1 MIPPPCTLDQHHPSQ
16 FFAKSS
22 GKAECS
28 ITCKTERQSRLLSLS
43 RWLALFVCLLAFSPA
58 GAKPVG
64 KYKNFK
70 VSSYIRAQDLARMED
85 DKFLKATWETVSSQV
100 DLDKIYL
107 ETHRDAYTVPE
118 KILLKVKKFFLSK
131 GLEVGG
137 GITYTRSEPTDF
149 ETYSYARDEERQQ
162 VKEIAEYTAKHF
174 DDFILDDFFFI
185 DLKNDDEIA
194 AKERSGKSWTEYR
207 LRLMADAGRE
217 LVVEPAKRVNPKVK
231 VIIKYPNWYDHF
243 HGLGF
248 NLEEEPIYFDGLW
261 TGTETRDP
269 GSAQHLQN
277 YLSYNVV
284 RYFDNIAHGKNG
296 GGWVDAGG
304 IHMSMDRYAE
314 QLHLTMLSKTPEI
327 ILWNYMQLNDVKI
340 SPQMR
345 APWQDA
351 GGNSFRYDEMV
362 APFKQG
368 NNTVTPTTMARFAS
382 VTLRQTD
389 ELIGKLGNPIGL
401 ASYKPYHSSGED
413 FLQNYLGMIG
423 LPMDMYPKWKEG
435 QQQILL
441 TQQAAKDP
449 QIVGKIKKQLKQ
461 GGDVIITTGLL
472 KAIKEQLGDVCEL
485 YCGDLK
491 AIVNDF
497 GWAGKSEREFII
509 PQVKYFTNDAWEV
522 VSAGRP
528 LNGGVSGY
536 PILLRDTYSKGTLF
550 VLTIPDDFGNL
561 YDYPAG
567 VLNVIRRSMSKDV
580 GAYIEGPSKVAL
592 FPYDNKTLVVENFND
607 EAVTLRVVI
616 NAKVTALRNLLT
628 GEQLKPAEQPKMPAM
643 FGRNR
648 FFGYAENATVFDLK
662 LAAHSYVGLGY
673 GN

>member
-1 MIPPPCTLDQHHPSQ
+1 MKMTSL
-16 FFAKSS
+16 KS
-22 GKAECS
+22 
-28 ITCKTERQSRLLSLS
+28 I
-43 RWLALFVCLLAFSPA
+43 LLAAALLLIPA
-58 GAKPVG
+58 AMHAG
-64 KYKNFK
+64 KFQHFK
-70 VSSYIRAQDLARMED
+70 VSTYIRAQDVARMD
-85 DKFLKATWETVSSQV
+85 DEKFLKSTWETVSTQV

-107 ETHRDAYTVPE
+107 ETHRDAFIVPE
-118 KILLKVKKFFLSK
+118 KILNKVKKFFLSK

-137 GITYTRSEPTDF
+137 GITFTRSEPTDF
-149 ETYSYARDEERQQ
+149 ETYSYAREEERQL
-162 VKEIAEYTAKHF
+162 VKKISEYTARFF
-174 DDFILDDFFFI
+174 DDIILDDFFFI
-185 DLKNDDEIA
+185 DLKNDDEIR
-194 AKERSGKSWTEYR
+194 AKGSKSWTDYR

-217 LVVEPAKRVNPKVK
+217 LVVNPAKAVNPKVK

-248 NLEEEPIYFDGLW
+248 NLEEEPTYFDGLW

-277 YLSYNVV
+277 YLSYNIV
-284 RYFDNIAHGKNG
+284 RYFDNIAPGRNG

-314 QLHLTMLSKTPEI
+314 QLHLTMLSRTPEI
-327 ILWNYMQLNDVKI
+327 ILWNYMQLAEVKI
-340 SPQMR
+340 TPQMR

-362 APFKQG
+362 AQFTKDG
-368 NNTVTPTTMARFAS
+368 KTLTPTTMARFAN
-382 VTLRQTD
+382 VTLHQTD
-389 ELIGKLGNPIGL
+389 QLVGQLGNPIGL
-401 ASYKPYHSSGED
+401 VSYKPYHSSGED

-423 LPMDMYPKWKEG
+423 LPMDMHPQWRDDR
-435 QQQILL
+435 QQILL
-441 TQQAAKDP
+441 TEQAAKDKE
-449 QIVGKIKKQLKQ
+449 IVEKIKGQLRK

-472 KAIKEQLGDVCEL
+472 KAIKDQLADVCEL

-497 GWAGKSEREFII
+497 GFSGKSEREFII

-536 PILLRDTYSKGTLF
+536 PILLRDTYSKGILF

-567 VLNVIRRSMSKDV
+567 ALNIIRRAMSKDV
-580 GAYIEGPSKVAL
+580 GAYIEGPSKVSL

-607 EAVTLRVVI
+607 QAVSVRVVV
-616 NAKVTALRNLLT
+616 NSKVGSLRNLLT
-628 GEQLKPAEQPKMPAM
+628 GEQLKPASLPTPQGF
-643 FGRNR
+643 FGHNR
-648 FFGYAENATVFDLK
+648 FYGYAEGATVFDVTLP
-662 LAAHSYVGLGY
+662 AHSYIGLGY
-673 GN
+673 

>member
-1 MIPPPCTLDQHHPSQ
+1 M
-16 FFAKSS
+16 K
-22 GKAECS
+22 
-28 ITCKTERQSRLLSLS
+28 LLCLAIALVAAGT
-43 RWLALFVCLLAFSPA
+43 LALA
-58 GAKPVG
+58 G
-64 KYKNFK
+64 KYQNFK
-70 VSSYIRAQDLARMED
+70 VSSYIRAQDVARMAD
-85 DKFLKATWETVSSQV
+85 DKFLNETWETVSSQV

-107 ETHRDAYTVPE
+107 ETHRDAFTVDE
-118 KILLKVKKFFLSK
+118 KTMKKVKKFFLAK

-149 ETYSYARDEERQQ
+149 ETYSYARPDERQQ
-162 VKEIAEYTAKHF
+162 VREVAEYTARLF

-194 AKERSGKSWTEYR
+194 AKGTQSWTEYR

-217 LVVEPAKRVNPKVK
+217 LVVNPAKAVNPKVK

-248 NLEEEPIYFDGLW
+248 NLEEEPLYFDGLW

-277 YLSYNVV
+277 YLSYNII
-284 RYFDNIAHGKNG
+284 RYFDNIAPGRNG

-304 IHMSMDRYAE
+304 INMSMDRYAE
-314 QLHLTMLSKTPEI
+314 QLHLTMLAKTPEI
-327 ILWNYMQLNDVKI
+327 ILWNYMQLAEVKI
-340 SPQMR
+340 MPEMMR
-345 APWQDA
+345 RPWQNA

-362 APFKQG
+362 APFQKDG
-368 NNTVTPTTMARFAS
+368 KTITPTTMARFAS
-382 VTLRQTD
+382 VTLRETD
-389 ELIGKLGNPIGL
+389 RLVSKLGKPVGL
-401 ASYKPYHSSGED
+401 VSYKPYHSSGED

-423 LPMDMYPKWKEG
+423 LPMDMHPQWVGG
-435 QQQILL
+435 QRQILL
-441 TQQAAKDP
+441 TEQAASDP
-449 QIVGKIKKQLKQ
+449 DIVEKMKEQLRG

-472 KAIKEQLGDVCEL
+472 KAIRDKVADICEL

-497 GWAGKSEREFII
+497 GWAGKAEREFII

-528 LNGGVSGY
+528 LIGGVSGY
-536 PILLRDTYSKGTLF
+536 PILLRDTYSKGMLF

-567 VLNVIRRSMSKDV
+567 ALNVIRRVTSKDV
-580 GAYIEGPSKVAL
+580 GAYIEGPAKVAL
-592 FPYDNKTLVVENFND
+592 FPYDNRTLVVENFND
-607 EAVTLRVVI
+607 EAVSLNVVVCE
-616 NAKVTALRNLLT
+616 KVATLRNLLT
-628 GEQLKPAEQPKMPAM
+628 GESYTPKEQQPAPRW
-643 FGRNR
+643 GYNR
-648 FFGYAENATVFDLK
+648 FFGYPEGATVFPIQLP
-662 LAAHSYVGLGY
+662 AHSYIGLAY
-673 GN
+673 

>member
-1 MIPPPCTLDQHHPSQ
+1 MNNRKLRLMMLAAVAVLAVLP
-16 FFAKSS
+16 AA
-22 GKAECS
+22 GK
-28 ITCKTERQSRLLSLS
+28 
-43 RWLALFVCLLAFSPA
+43 
-58 GAKPVG
+58 G
-64 KYKNFK
+64 KYQNFK
-70 VSSYIRAQDLARMED
+70 VSTYIRAQDVARMAD
-85 DKFLKATWETVSSQV
+85 DKFLNQTWETVSSQV

-107 ETHRDAYTVPE
+107 ETHRDAFTVDE
-118 KILLKVKKFFLSK
+118 KTMTKVKKFFLSK

-149 ETYSYARDEERQQ
+149 ETYSYARPVECQQ
-162 VKEIAEYTAKHF
+162 VREVAEYTAKLF

-194 AKERSGKSWTEYR
+194 AKEKSGKSWTEYR

-217 LVVEPAKRVNPKVK
+217 LVLEPAKKVNPKVK

-248 NLEEEPIYFDGLW
+248 NLEEEPQYFDGIW

-284 RYFDNIAHGKNG
+284 RYFDNIAPGKNG

-340 SPQMR
+340 TPQMR
-345 APWQDA
+345 AKWQDA

-362 APFKQG
+362 APYQKAG
-368 NNTVTPTTMARFAS
+368 KTMTPTTMARFAS
-382 VTLRQTD
+382 VTLQQTD
-389 ELIGKLGNPIGL
+389 KLVGQLGNPVGL
-401 ASYKPYHSSGED
+401 VSYKPYHSSGED

-423 LPMDMYPKWKEG
+423 LPMDMHP
-435 QQQILL
+435 QFLNDRQQILL
-441 TQQAAKDP
+441 TEQAAKDP
-449 QIVGKIKKQLKQ
+449 QIVDKIKAQLRK

-472 KAIKEQLGDVCEL
+472 KAIREKIADVCEL

-497 GWAGKSEREFII
+497 GWFGKSEREFII

-528 LNGGVSGY
+528 LSGGVSGY
-536 PILLRDTYSKGTLF
+536 PILLRDTYSKGMLF

-561 YDYPAG
+561 YDFPAG
-567 VLNVIRRSMSKDV
+567 ALNVIRRAMSKDV

-607 EAVTLRVVI
+607 EAVSLRVVI
-616 NAKVTALRNLLT
+616 NTKVGALRNLLT
-628 GEQLKPAEQPKMPAM
+628 GEELKPAEKTRGQVFP
-643 FGRNR
+643 FRNR
-648 FFGYAENATVFDLK
+648 FFGYAEGATVFDLK

-673 GN
+673 

>member
-1 MIPPPCTLDQHHPSQ
+1 MKLFCLATLI
-16 FFAKSS
+16 FAF
-22 GKAECS
+22 CN
-28 ITCKTERQSRLLSLS
+28 
-43 RWLALFVCLLAFSPA
+43 PA
-58 GAKPVG
+58 IAG
-64 KYKNFK
+64 KYQNFK
-70 VSSYIRAQDLARMED
+70 VSTYIRAQDVARMAD
-85 DKFLKATWETVSSQV
+85 DKFLNATWETVSSQV

-107 ETHRDAYTVPE
+107 ETHRDAFTVDE
-118 KILLKVKKFFLSK
+118 KTMKKVKKFFLSK

-149 ETYSYARDEERQQ
+149 ETYSYARDNERQQ
-162 VKEIAEYTAKHF
+162 VREVAEYTAKLF

-194 AKERSGKSWTEYR
+194 AKGTKSWTEYR

-217 LVVEPAKRVNPKVK
+217 LVVNPAKVVNPKVK

-248 NLEEEPIYFDGLW
+248 NLEEEPLYFDGLW

-269 GSAQHLQN
+269 ASAQHLQN

-284 RYFDNIAHGKNG
+284 RYFDNIAPGKNG

-304 IHMSMDRYAE
+304 INMSMDRYAE

-340 SPQMR
+340 FPEMMR
-345 APWQDA
+345 KPWQDT

-362 APFKQG
+362 APFEKDG
-368 NNTVTPTTMARFAS
+368 KTITPTTMARFAS
-382 VTLRQTD
+382 VTLRETD
-389 ELIGKLGNPIGL
+389 RLVGKLGNPIGL
-401 ASYKPYHSSGED
+401 VSYKPYHSSGED

-423 LPMDMYPKWKEG
+423 LPMDMYPQWVNG
-435 QQQILL
+435 RQQILL
-441 TQQAAKDP
+441 TEQAANDP
-449 QIVGKIKKQLKQ
+449 EIVEKMKEQLRN

-472 KAIKEQLGDVCEL
+472 KAIREKLADICEL

-497 GWAGKSEREFII
+497 GWAGKSDREFII

-522 VSAGRP
+522 ISAGRP
-528 LNGGVSGY
+528 LIGGVSGY
-536 PILLRDTYSKGTLF
+536 PILLRDTYSKGILF

-561 YDYPAG
+561 YDYPAAA
-567 VLNVIRRSMSKDV
+567 LNVIRRAMSMDV
-580 GAYIEGPSKVAL
+580 GAYIEGPAKVAL
-592 FPYDNKTLVVENFND
+592 FPYDNRTLVVENFND
-607 EAVTLRVVI
+607 ETVTLNVVI
-616 NAKVTALRNLLT
+616 NEKINNLRNLLT
-628 GEQLKPAEQPKMPAM
+628 KEIYNPKEQPPVSRW
-643 FGRNR
+643 GRNR
-648 FFGYAENATVFDLK
+648 FIGYAEDATIFEIK
-662 LAAHSYVGLGY
+662 LPAHSYIGLGY
-673 GN
+673 

>member
-1 MIPPPCTLDQHHPSQ
+1 MI
-16 FFAKSS
+16 K
-22 GKAECS
+22 
-28 ITCKTERQSRLLSLS
+28 RLLIIAVVAATT
-43 RWLALFVCLLAFSPA
+43 ALTVQA
-58 GAKPVG
+58 G
-64 KYKNFK
+64 KYQNFK
-70 VSSYIRAQDLARMED
+70 VSSYIRAQDVARMAD
-85 DKFLKATWETVSSQV
+85 DKFLNDTWQTVSSQV

-107 ETHRDAYTVPE
+107 ETHRDAFTVDE
-118 KILLKVKKFFLSK
+118 KTMLKVKKFFLSK

-149 ETYSYARDEERQQ
+149 ETYSYARENERRQ
-162 VKEIAEYTAKHF
+162 VKEVAEYTARLF

-194 AKERSGKSWTEYR
+194 AKEKSGKSWTDYR

-217 LVVEPAKRVNPKVK
+217 LVVNPAKKVNPKVK

-243 HGLGF
+243 QGLGF
-248 NLEEEPIYFDGLW
+248 NLEEEPLYFDGLW

-277 YLSYNVV
+277 YLSYNIV
-284 RYFDNIAHGKNG
+284 RYFDNIAPGKNG

-327 ILWNYMQLNDVKI
+327 ILWNYMQLYEVKI
-340 SPQMR
+340 MPQMR
-345 APWQDA
+345 AKWQEP
-351 GGNSFRYDEMV
+351 GVSFNYDEMT
-362 APFKQG
+362 APFTKDG
-368 NNTVTPTTMARFAS
+368 KTVNPSTMARFAD
-382 VTLRQTD
+382 VTLHQTD
-389 ELIGKLGNPIGL
+389 KLISQLGRPIGL
-401 ASYKPYHSSGED
+401 ASYKPYHSTGEE

-423 LPMDMYPKWKEG
+423 LPMDMYPQWQER
-435 QQQILL
+435 QQILL

-449 QIVGKIKKQLKQ
+449 QIVARIKAQLKK

-472 KAIKEQLGDVCEL
+472 KAIKDQLADVCEL
-485 YCGDLK
+485 ECGDLK

-497 GWAGKSEREFII
+497 GWFGKSGREFII
-509 PQVKYFTNDAWEV
+509 PQVKYYTNDAWEV

-536 PILLRDTYSKGTLF
+536 PILLRDTYSKGMLF

-567 VLNVIRRSMSKDV
+567 ALNIIRRAMSKDV

-607 EAVTLRVVI
+607 EAVSLRVVI
-616 NAKVTALRNLLT
+616 NSQVSTLRNLLT
-628 GEQLKPAEQPKMPAM
+628 GQQLQPAQIPPVTG
-643 FGRNR
+643 FFRYNR
-648 FFGYAENATVFDLK
+648 FFGYPDGSTVFDLQ
-662 LAAHSYVGLGY
+662 LPAHSYVGLGY
-673 GN
+673 

>member
-1 MIPPPCTLDQHHPSQ
+1 MKNYFI
-16 FFAKSS
+16 K
-22 GKAECS
+22 
-28 ITCKTERQSRLLSLS
+28 I
-43 RWLALFVCLLAFSPA
+43 LFVATVAVTSGTMAFA
-58 GAKPVG
+58 GN
-64 KYKNFK
+64 YQNFK
-70 VSSYIRAQDLARMED
+70 VSTYIRAQDVARMAD
-85 DKFLKATWETVSSQV
+85 DKFLNETWETVSSQV

-107 ETHRDAYTVPE
+107 ETHRDAFTVDE
-118 KILLKVKKFFLSK
+118 KTMKKVKKFFLSK

-149 ETYSYARDEERQQ
+149 ETYSYARENERQQ
-162 VKEIAEYTAKHF
+162 VREVAEYTARLF

-194 AKERSGKSWTEYR
+194 AKGTKSWTEYR

-217 LVVEPAKRVNPKVK
+217 LVVNPAKAVNPNVK

-269 GSAQHLQN
+269 ASAQHLQN

-284 RYFDNIAHGKNG
+284 RYFDNIAPGKNG

-304 IHMSMDRYAE
+304 INMSMDRYAE

-327 ILWNYMQLNDVKI
+327 ILWNYMQLAEVKI
-340 SPQMR
+340 MPEMMR
-345 APWQDA
+345 KPWQDA

-362 APFKQG
+362 SPFKKNG
-368 NNTVTPTTMARFAS
+368 KIITPTTMARFAS
-382 VTLRQTD
+382 VTLRETD
-389 ELIGKLGNPIGL
+389 KLMGKLGNPIGL
-401 ASYKPYHSSGED
+401 VSYKPYHSSGED

-423 LPMDMYPKWKEG
+423 LPMDMHPKWVDGCK
-435 QQQILL
+435 QILL
-441 TQQAAKDP
+441 TEQAAKDP
-449 QIVGKIKKQLKQ
+449 QIVEKMKEQLRG

-472 KAIKEQLGDVCEL
+472 KAIREQIADICEL

-497 GWAGKSEREFII
+497 GWSGKSEREFII

-522 VSAGRP
+522 ISAGRP
-528 LNGGVSGY
+528 LTGGVSGY
-536 PILLRDTYSKGTLF
+536 PILLRDTYSKGMLF
-550 VLTIPDDFGNL
+550 VLTIPDDYGNL

-567 VLNVIRRSMSKDV
+567 ALNIIRRTMSKDV
-580 GAYIEGPSKVAL
+580 GAYIEGPAKVAL

-607 EAVTLRVVI
+607 EAVIVNVVV
-616 NAKVTALRNLLT
+616 NQKDAGLRNLLT
-628 GEQLKPAEQPKMPAM
+628 GENYNPKALPPVGRW
-643 FGRNR
+643 GRNR
-648 FFGYAENATVFDLK
+648 FFGYAEDASVFEIK
-662 LAAHSYVGLGY
+662 LPAHSYIGLAY
-673 GN
+673 

>member
-1 MIPPPCTLDQHHPSQ
+1 MYM
-16 FFAKSS
+16 
-22 GKAECS
+22 
-28 ITCKTERQSRLLSLS
+28 KTNNHFRSL
-43 RWLALFVCLLAFSPA
+43 LLAAVAILTVLPA
-58 GAKPVG
+58 NAIKSRT
-64 KYKNFK
+64 KYQNFK
-70 VSSYIRAQDLARMED
+70 VSTYIRAQDVARMAD
-85 DKFLKATWETVSSQV
+85 DKFLNETWENVSSQV

-107 ETHRDAYTVPE
+107 ETHRDAFTVDE
-118 KILLKVKKFFLSK
+118 KTMLKVKKFFLSK
-131 GLEVGG
+131 GLQVGG

-149 ETYSYARDEERQQ
+149 ETYSYARENERQQ
-162 VKEIAEYTAKHF
+162 VKEVAEYTAKLF

-194 AKERSGKSWTEYR
+194 AKGSKSWTEYR

-217 LVVEPAKRVNPKVK
+217 LVVDPAKKVNPKVK
-231 VIIKYPNWYDHF
+231 VIVKYPNWYDHF

-248 NLEEEPIYFDGLW
+248 NLEEEPAYFDGIW

-284 RYFDNIAHGKNG
+284 RYFDNIAPGKNG

-340 SPQMR
+340 TPQQR
-345 APWQDA
+345 AKWQEA
-351 GGNSFRYDEMV
+351 GVSFNYDEMV
-362 APFKQG
+362 APFIKNG
-368 NNTVTPTTMARFAS
+368 KTITPTTMARYAN
-382 VTLRQTD
+382 VTLHQTD
-389 ELIGKLGNPIGL
+389 KLISELGNPIGL
-401 ASYKPYHSSGED
+401 VSYKPYHSSGED

-423 LPMDMYPKWKEG
+423 LPMDMHPQFLSDK
-435 QQQILL
+435 QQILL
-441 TQQAAKDP
+441 TEQAAKDP
-449 QIVGKIKKQLKQ
+449 QIVEKIKTQLKK

-472 KAIKEQLGDVCEL
+472 KAIREPLADVCEL

-497 GWAGKSEREFII
+497 GWSGKSEREFII

-567 VLNVIRRSMSKDV
+567 ALNIIRRAMSKDV

-592 FPYDNKTLVVENFND
+592 FPYDNKTMVVENFND
-607 EAVTLRVVI
+607 EAVNIRVVVE
-616 NAKVTALRNLLT
+616 AQVGALRNLLT
-628 GEQLKPAEQPKMPAM
+628 GEQLKPAEKPKAQMM
-643 FGRNR
+643 FFSPR
-648 FFGYAENATVFDLK
+648 FFGYPEGATVFDVK
-662 LAAHSYVGLGY
+662 LPAHSYIGLGY
-673 GN
+673 

>member
-1 MIPPPCTLDQHHPSQ
+1 MKMMNM
-16 FFAKSS
+16 KSVLLT
-22 GKAECS
+22 AA
-28 ITCKTERQSRLLSLS
+28 LLSIS
-43 RWLALFVCLLAFSPA
+43 AVMYA
-58 GAKPVG
+58 G
-64 KYKNFK
+64 KYQNFK
-70 VSSYIRAQDLARMED
+70 VSTYIRAQDVARMD
-85 DKFLKATWETVSSQV
+85 DEKFLKSTWETVSSQV

-107 ETHRDAYTVPE
+107 ETHRDAFTVPE
-118 KILLKVKKFFLSK
+118 KTLNKVKKFFLSK

-137 GITYTRSEPTDF
+137 GITFTRSEPTDF
-149 ETYSYARDEERQQ
+149 ETYSYARENERQL
-162 VKEIAEYTAKHF
+162 VKEISEFTARHF

-194 AKERSGKSWTEYR
+194 AKGSKSWTEYR
-207 LRLMADAGRE
+207 LRLMADAGKE
-217 LVVEPAKRVNPKVK
+217 LVVNPAKAVNPKVK

-248 NLEEEPIYFDGLW
+248 NLEEEPLYFDGLW

-269 GSAQHLQN
+269 ASAQHLQN
-277 YLSYNVV
+277 YLSYNII
-284 RYFDNIAHGKNG
+284 RYFDNIAPGRNG

-304 IHMSMDRYAE
+304 INMSMDRYAE
-314 QLHLTMLSKTPEI
+314 QLHLTMLARTPEI
-327 ILWNYMQLNDVKI
+327 ILWNYMQLAEVKI
-340 SPQMR
+340 TPQMR
-345 APWQDA
+345 APWQDD

-362 APFKQG
+362 APFKKDG
-368 NNTVTPTTMARFAS
+368 KTITPTTMARFAQE
-382 VTLRQTD
+382 TLRQTD
-389 ELIGKLGNPIGL
+389 KLVGKLGNPVGL
-401 ASYKPYHSSGED
+401 VSYKPYHSSGED

-423 LPMDMYPKWKEG
+423 LPMDMHPKWKDNR
-435 QQQILL
+435 QQILL
-441 TQQAAKDP
+441 TEQAAKDE
-449 QIVGKIKKQLKQ
+449 QIVEKMKEQLRK

-472 KAIKEQLGDVCEL
+472 KAIKDKLADICEL

-497 GWAGKSEREFII
+497 GFSGKSEREFII

-528 LNGGVSGY
+528 LTGGVSGY
-536 PILLRDTYSKGTLF
+536 PILLRDTYSKGMLF

-567 VLNVIRRSMSKDV
+567 ALNIIRRAMSKDV

-607 EAVTLRVVI
+607 TPVSVRVVI
-616 NAKVTALRNLLT
+616 NGKADSLRNLLT
-628 GEQLKPAEQPKMPAM
+628 GEQLKPADLPRPQGF

-648 FFGYAENATVFDLK
+648 FYGYAEGATAFDVSLP
-662 LAAHSYVGLGY
+662 AHSYIGLGY
-673 GN
+673 

>member
-1 MIPPPCTLDQHHPSQ
+1 MSKMNFKRILLVTMTLLTMTST
-16 FFAKSS
+16 AV
-22 GKAECS
+22 A
-28 ITCKTERQSRLLSLS
+28 
-43 RWLALFVCLLAFSPA
+43 
-58 GAKPVG
+58 G

-70 VSSYIRAQDLARMED
+70 VSTYIRAQDVARMED
-85 DKFLKATWETVSSQV
+85 EKFLNQTWETVSSQV

-107 ETHRDAYTVPE
+107 ETHRDAYIVPE
-118 KILLKVKKFFLSK
+118 KTLLKVKKFFQSK
-131 GLEVGG
+131 GLEIGG
-137 GITYTRSEPTDF
+137 GITFTRSEPSDF
-149 ETYSYARDEERQQ
+149 ETYSYARPEEREQ
-162 VKEIAEYTAKHF
+162 VKHISEYTAKFF

-194 AKERSGKSWTEYR
+194 AKGNKSWTEYR

-217 LVVEPAKRVNPKVK
+217 LVVGPAKKVNPKVK

-248 NLEEEPIYFDGLW
+248 NLEEEPVYFDGLW

-277 YLSYNVV
+277 YLSYNII
-284 RYFDNIAHGKNG
+284 RYFDNIAPGKNG

-314 QLHLTMLSKTPEI
+314 QLHLTMLARTPEI

-340 SPQMR
+340 DARMR

-362 APFKQG
+362 APFQKNG
-368 NNTVTPTTMARFAS
+368 KTVTPTTMARFAD
-382 VTLRQTD
+382 VTLHETD
-389 ELIGKLGNPIGL
+389 KLIGLLGNPIGL

-423 LPMDMYPKWKEG
+423 LPMDMYPQWKEG

-449 QIVGKIKKQLKQ
+449 QIVEKIKQQLKK

-472 KAIKEQLGDVCEL
+472 KAMKEPLGDVVEL

-497 GWAGKSEREFII
+497 GFLGKSDREFII

-528 LNGGVSGY
+528 LTGGVSGY
-536 PILLRDTYSKGTLF
+536 PILLRDTYSKGMLF

-561 YDYPAG
+561 YDYPAPA
-567 VLNVIRRSMSKDV
+567 LNVIRRAMSKDV

-592 FPYDNKTLVVENFND
+592 FPYDNKTMVVENFND
-607 EAVTLRVVI
+607 TSVNLRVVV
-616 NAKVTALRNLLT
+616 NTKVNSLRNLLT
-628 GEQLKPAEQPKMPAM
+628 GETYKPATLPQVVSGW
-643 FGRNR
+643 GRNR
-648 FFGYAENATVFDLK
+648 FFGYADGATVFDITLP
-662 LAAHSYVGLGY
+662 AHSYIGLGY
-673 GN
+673 

>member
-1 MIPPPCTLDQHHPSQ
+1 MI
-16 FFAKSS
+16 K
-22 GKAECS
+22 
-28 ITCKTERQSRLLSLS
+28 RLLICAVVAATT
-43 RWLALFVCLLAFSPA
+43 ALTVQA
-58 GAKPVG
+58 G
-64 KYKNFK
+64 KYQNFK
-70 VSSYIRAQDLARMED
+70 VSSYIRAQDVARMTD
-85 DKFLKATWETVSSQV
+85 DKFLNDTWQTVSSQV

-107 ETHRDAYTVPE
+107 ETHRDAFTVDE
-118 KILLKVKKFFLSK
+118 KTMLKVKKFFLSK

-149 ETYSYARDEERQQ
+149 ETYSYARENERQL
-162 VKEIAEYTAKHF
+162 VKEVAEYTAKLF

-194 AKERSGKSWTEYR
+194 AKEKSGKSWTDYR

-217 LVVEPAKRVNPKVK
+217 LVVNPAKKVNPKVK

-243 HGLGF
+243 QGLGF
-248 NLEEEPIYFDGLW
+248 NLEEEPLYFDGLW

-277 YLSYNVV
+277 YLSYNIV
-284 RYFDNIAHGKNG
+284 RYFDNIAPGKNG

-327 ILWNYMQLNDVKI
+327 ILWNYMQLYEVKI
-340 SPQMR
+340 MPQMR
-345 APWQDA
+345 TKWQEP
-351 GGNSFRYDEMV
+351 GVSFNYDEMT
-362 APFKQG
+362 APFTKG
-368 NNTVTPTTMARFAS
+368 GKTVTPSTMARFAD
-382 VTLRQTD
+382 VTLHQTD
-389 ELIGKLGNPIGL
+389 KLIGQLGRPIGL
-401 ASYKPYHSSGED
+401 ASYKPYHSTGEE

-423 LPMDMYPKWKEG
+423 LPMDMYPQWQER
-435 QQQILL
+435 QQILL

-449 QIVGKIKKQLKQ
+449 QIVARIKTQLKK

-472 KAIKEQLGDVCEL
+472 KAIKDQLADVCEL
-485 YCGDLK
+485 ECGDLK

-497 GWAGKSEREFII
+497 GWFGKSGREFII

-536 PILLRDTYSKGTLF
+536 PILLRDTYSKGMLF

-567 VLNVIRRSMSKDV
+567 ALNIIRRAMSKDV

-607 EAVTLRVVI
+607 EAVSLRVVI
-616 NAKVTALRNLLT
+616 NSQVSSLRNLLT
-628 GEQLKPAEQPKMPAM
+628 GQQLQPAQIPPVTG
-643 FGRNR
+643 FFRYNR
-648 FFGYAENATVFDLK
+648 FFGYPDGSTVFDLQ
-662 LAAHSYVGLGY
+662 LPAHSYIGLGY
-673 GN
+673 

>member
-1 MIPPPCTLDQHHPSQ
+1 MKMKCFTQIALVAMAVLAVLPAQ
-16 FFAKSS
+16 AKS
-22 GKAECS
+22 K
-28 ITCKTERQSRLLSLS
+28 
-43 RWLALFVCLLAFSPA
+43 ALF
-58 GAKPVG
+58 
-64 KYKNFK
+64 KNFK
-70 VSSYIRAQDLARMED
+70 VSTYIRAQDIARMDD
-85 DKFLKATWETVSSQV
+85 DKFLKDTWETVSSQV

-107 ETHRDAYTVPE
+107 ETHRDAFIVPE
-118 KILLKVKKFFLSK
+118 KTLLKVKKFFLQK

-149 ETYSYARDEERQQ
+149 ETYSYARENERQQ

-194 AKERSGKSWTEYR
+194 AKEKSGKSWTEYR

-217 LVVEPAKRVNPKVK
+217 LVVNPAKAVNPKVK

-248 NLEEEPIYFDGLW
+248 NLEEEPLYFDGLW

-284 RYFDNIAHGKNG
+284 RYFDNIAPGKNG

-327 ILWNYMQLNDVKI
+327 ILWNYMQLVEVKI
-340 SPQMR
+340 TPQMR
-345 APWQDA
+345 AKWQAA
-351 GGNSFRYDEMV
+351 GVSFNYDEMT
-362 APFKQG
+362 APFTKDG
-368 NNTVTPTTMARFAS
+368 KTITPTTMARFAN
-382 VTLRQTD
+382 VTLHQTD
-389 ELIGKLGNPIGL
+389 QLIGQLGNPIGL

-423 LPMDMYPKWKEG
+423 LPMDMYPQWQER
-435 QQQILL
+435 QQILL
-441 TQQAAKDP
+441 TQQAATDP
-449 QIVGKIKKQLKQ
+449 DIVEKIKGQLRK
-461 GGDVIITTGLL
+461 GGDVIVTTGLL
-472 KAIKEQLGDVCEL
+472 KAIKDKLADVCEL

-497 GWAGKSEREFII
+497 GWFGKSEREFII

-536 PILLRDTYSKGTLF
+536 PILLRDTYSKGMLF

-567 VLNVIRRSMSKDV
+567 ALNVIRRAMSKDV

-616 NAKVTALRNLLT
+616 NEKVSSLRNLIT
-628 GEQLKPAEQPKMPAM
+628 GDQLKPATLPQARPMW
-643 FGRNR
+643 GRNL
-648 FFGYAENATVFDLK
+648 FFGYPDGATVFDLQ
-662 LAAHSYVGLGY
+662 LPAHSYIGLGY
-673 GN
+673 

>member
-1 MIPPPCTLDQHHPSQ
+1 MKHFRRI
-16 FFAKSS
+16 
-22 GKAECS
+22 
-28 ITCKTERQSRLLSLS
+28 
-43 RWLALFVCLLAFSPA
+43 LLATMA
-58 GAKPVG
+58 ALTVLPVLAG
-64 KYKNFK
+64 KYQNFK
-70 VSSYIRAQDLARMED
+70 VSTYIRAQDVAKMAD
-85 DKFLKATWETVSSQV
+85 DKFLNDTWQTVSSQV

-107 ETHRDAYTVPE
+107 ETHRDAFTVDE
-118 KILLKVKKFFLSK
+118 KTLTKVKKFFLSK

-149 ETYSYARDEERQQ
+149 ETYSYARENERQI
-162 VKEIAEYTAKHF
+162 VKEVAEYTAKLF

-194 AKERSGKSWTEYR
+194 AKGSKSWTEYR

-217 LVVEPAKRVNPKVK
+217 LVVNPAKKVNPKVK

-248 NLEEEPIYFDGLW
+248 NLEEEPVYFDGLW

-284 RYFDNIAHGKNG
+284 RYFDNIAPGKNG

-340 SPQMR
+340 TPRMR
-345 APWQDA
+345 APWQKA
-351 GGNSFRYDEMV
+351 GVSFNYDEMV
-362 APFKQG
+362 APF
-368 NNTVTPTTMARFAS
+368 TVKGKTITPTTMARFAN
-382 VTLRQTD
+382 VTLHQTD
-389 ELIGKLGNPIGL
+389 QLVGQLGKPIGL

-423 LPMDMYPKWKEG
+423 LPMDMYPQFLTDK
-435 QQQILL
+435 QQILL
-441 TQQAAKDP
+441 TEQAAKDP
-449 QIVGKIKKQLKQ
+449 QIVEKIKQQLKK

-472 KAIKEQLGDVCEL
+472 KAIREPLADVCEL

-497 GWAGKSEREFII
+497 GWFGKSEREFII

-536 PILLRDTYSKGTLF
+536 PILLRDTYSKGMLF
-550 VLTIPDDFGNL
+550 VLTIPDDYGNL
-561 YDYPAG
+561 YDFPAG
-567 VLNVIRRSMSKDV
+567 ALNVIRRAMSKDV

-607 EAVTLRVVI
+607 EAVSVRVVI
-616 NAKVTALRNLLT
+616 NEKVNSLRHLIT
-628 GEQLKPAEQPKMPAM
+628 GEQLKPAEKPQVPMM

-648 FFGYAENATVFDLK
+648 FFGYAEGATIFDIQLP
-662 LAAHSYVGLGY
+662 AHSYIGLGY
-673 GN
+673 

>member
-1 MIPPPCTLDQHHPSQ
+1 M
-16 FFAKSS
+16 
-22 GKAECS
+22 
-28 ITCKTERQSRLLSLS
+28 
-43 RWLALFVCLLAFSPA
+43 
-58 GAKPVG
+58 
-64 KYKNFK
+64 
-70 VSSYIRAQDLARMED
+70 
-85 DKFLKATWETVSSQV
+85 
-100 DLDKIYL
+100 
-107 ETHRDAYTVPE
+107 
-118 KILLKVKKFFLSK
+118 LKVKKFFLSK

-137 GITYTRSEPTDF
+137 GITFTRSEPTDF
-149 ETYSYARDEERQQ
+149 ETYSYAREDERQQ
-162 VKEIAEYTAKHF
+162 VKQISEYTAKLF

-194 AKERSGKSWTEYR
+194 AKGNKSWTEYR

-217 LVVEPAKRVNPKVK
+217 LVVNPAKAVNPKVK
-231 VIIKYPNWYDHF
+231 VIVKYPNWYDHF

-248 NLEEEPIYFDGLW
+248 NLEEEPTYFDGIW

-269 GSAQHLQN
+269 SSAQHLQN

-284 RYFDNIAHGKNG
+284 RYFDNIAPGKRSADGRLLPEGCKNG

-327 ILWNYMQLNDVKI
+327 ILWNYMQLAEVKI
-340 SPQMR
+340 SSNMR
-345 APWQDA
+345 APWQEV

-362 APFKQG
+362 APFTKNG
-368 NNTVTPTTMARFAS
+368 KTITPTTMARFANE
-382 VTLRQTD
+382 TLHQTD
-389 ELIGKLGNPIGL
+389 KLIGKLGNPIGL

-423 LPMDMYPKWKEG
+423 LPMDMYPQFLTDK
-435 QQQILL
+435 QQILL

-449 QIVGKIKKQLKQ
+449 QIVEKIKAQLKK

-472 KAIKEQLGDVCEL
+472 KAIKDQIADVCEL

-497 GWAGKSEREFII
+497 GWFGKSEREFII

-528 LNGGVSGY
+528 LTGGVSGY
-536 PILLRDTYSKGTLF
+536 PILLRDTYSKGMLF

-567 VLNVIRRSMSKDV
+567 ALNVVRRAMSKDV
-580 GAYIEGPSKVAL
+580 GAYIEGPAKVAL

-607 EAVTLRVVI
+607 EAVSLRVVI
-616 NAKVTALRNLLT
+616 NNKVNTLRNLIT
-628 GEQLKPAEQPKMPAM
+628 GEQLKPAELPKVSAMPY
-643 FGRNR
+643 RSR
-648 FFGYAENATVFDLK
+648 FMGYADGSTVFDLQ
-662 LAAHSYVGLGY
+662 LPAHSYIGLGY
-673 GN
+673 

>member
-1 MIPPPCTLDQHHPSQ
+1 MMKKMIKNVMMAAVT
-16 FFAKSS
+16 A
-22 GKAECS
+22 
-28 ITCKTERQSRLLSLS
+28 ITVL
-43 RWLALFVCLLAFSPA
+43 PA
-58 GAKPVG
+58 QAG
-64 KYKNFK
+64 KYQNFK
-70 VSSYIRAQDLARMED
+70 VSTYIRAQDVARMAD
-85 DKFLKATWETVSSQV
+85 DKFMNQTWETVSSQV

-107 ETHRDAYTVPE
+107 ETHRDAFTVDE
-118 KILLKVKKFFLSK
+118 KTMTKVKKFFLSK

-149 ETYSYARDEERQQ
+149 ETYSYARPVERQQ
-162 VKEIAEYTAKHF
+162 VRQVAEYTAKLF

-194 AKERSGKSWTEYR
+194 AKGTKSWTDYR

-217 LVVEPAKRVNPKVK
+217 LVLEPAKKVNPKVK

-248 NLEEEPIYFDGLW
+248 NLEEEPQYFDGIW

-269 GSAQHLQN
+269 ASAQHLQN

-284 RYFDNIAHGKNG
+284 RYFDNIASGKNG

-304 IHMSMDRYAE
+304 IQMSMDRYAE

-340 SPQMR
+340 TPQMR

-362 APFKQG
+362 VPYQKDG
-368 NNTVTPTTMARFAS
+368 KTITPTTMARFAS

-389 ELIGKLGNPIGL
+389 RLVGQLGKPVGL
-401 ASYKPYHSSGED
+401 VSYKPYHSSGED

-423 LPMDMYPKWKEG
+423 LPMDMHPTFLNER
-435 QQQILL
+435 QQILL
-441 TQQAAKDP
+441 TEQAAKDP
-449 QIVGKIKKQLKQ
+449 QIVDKIKTQLKK

-472 KAIKEQLGDVCEL
+472 KVIREQLSDVCEL

-491 AIVNDF
+491 AIVSDF
-497 GWAGKSEREFII
+497 GFAGKSPRGFII

-528 LNGGVSGY
+528 LTGGVSGY
-536 PILLRDTYSKGTLF
+536 PILLRDTYSKGMLF

-567 VLNVIRRSMSKDV
+567 ALNVIRRAMSKDV
-580 GAYIEGPSKVAL
+580 GAYIEGPAKVAF
-592 FPYDNKTLVVENFND
+592 FPYDNRTMVVENFND
-607 EAVTLRVVI
+607 ETVSLRVVVNSKI
-616 NAKVTALRNLLT
+616 TNLRNILT
-628 GEQLKPAEQPKMPAM
+628 GELLQPADLPKPAPSW
-643 FGRNR
+643 GRNR
-648 FFGYAENATVFDLK
+648 FFGYPDGATVFDISLP
-662 LAAHSYVGLGY
+662 AHSYIGLDY
-673 GN
+673 GHDS

>member
-1 MIPPPCTLDQHHPSQ
+1 MMLAAVAVLAVLP
-16 FFAKSS
+16 AA
-22 GKAECS
+22 GK
-28 ITCKTERQSRLLSLS
+28 
-43 RWLALFVCLLAFSPA
+43 
-58 GAKPVG
+58 G
-64 KYKNFK
+64 KYQNFK
-70 VSSYIRAQDLARMED
+70 VSTYIRAQDVARMAD
-85 DKFLKATWETVSSQV
+85 DKFLNQTWETVSSQV

-107 ETHRDAYTVPE
+107 ETHRDAFTVDG
-118 KILLKVKKFFLSK
+118 KTMTKVKKFFLSK

-149 ETYSYARDEERQQ
+149 ETYSYARPVERQQ
-162 VKEIAEYTAKHF
+162 VREVAEYTAKLF

-194 AKERSGKSWTEYR
+194 AKEKSGKSWTEYR

-217 LVVEPAKRVNPKVK
+217 LVLEPAKKVNPKVK

-248 NLEEEPIYFDGLW
+248 NLEEEPQYFDGIW

-284 RYFDNIAHGKNG
+284 RYFDNIAPGKNG

-340 SPQMR
+340 TPQMR
-345 APWQDA
+345 AKGQDA
-351 GGNSFRYDEMV
+351 GDNSFRYDEMV
-362 APFKQG
+362 APYQKAG
-368 NNTVTPTTMARFAS
+368 KTMTPTTMARFAS
-382 VTLRQTD
+382 VTLQQTD
-389 ELIGKLGNPIGL
+389 KLMGQLGNPVGL
-401 ASYKPYHSSGED
+401 VSYKPYHSSGED

-423 LPMDMYPKWKEG
+423 LPMDMHP
-435 QQQILL
+435 QFLNDRQQILL
-441 TQQAAKDP
+441 TEQAAKDP
-449 QIVGKIKKQLKQ
+449 QIVDKIKAQLKK

-472 KAIKEQLGDVCEL
+472 KAIREKIADVCEL

-497 GWAGKSEREFII
+497 GWFGKSEREFII

-528 LNGGVSGY
+528 LSGGVSGY
-536 PILLRDTYSKGTLF
+536 PILLRDTYSKGMLF

-561 YDYPAG
+561 YDFPAG
-567 VLNVIRRSMSKDV
+567 ALNVIRRAMSKDV

-607 EAVTLRVVI
+607 EAVSLRVVI
-616 NAKVTALRNLLT
+616 NTKVGALRNLLT
-628 GEQLKPAEQPKMPAM
+628 GEELKPAEKTSGQVFP
-643 FGRNR
+643 FRNR
-648 FFGYAENATVFDLK
+648 FFGYAEGATVFDLK

-673 GN
+673 

>member
-1 MIPPPCTLDQHHPSQ
+1 MMNNRKLRLMMLAAVAVLSALP
-16 FFAKSS
+16 AA
-22 GKAECS
+22 GK
-28 ITCKTERQSRLLSLS
+28 
-43 RWLALFVCLLAFSPA
+43 
-58 GAKPVG
+58 G
-64 KYKNFK
+64 KYQNFK
-70 VSSYIRAQDLARMED
+70 VSTYIRAQDVARMAD
-85 DKFLKATWETVSSQV
+85 DKFLNRTWETVSSQV

-107 ETHRDAYTVPE
+107 ETHRDAFTVDE
-118 KILLKVKKFFLSK
+118 KTMTKVKKFFLSK

-149 ETYSYARDEERQQ
+149 ETYSYARENERQL
-162 VKEIAEYTAKHF
+162 VREVAEYTARLF

-194 AKERSGKSWTEYR
+194 AKEKSGKSWTEYR
-207 LRLMADAGRE
+207 LRLMSDAGRE
-217 LVVEPAKRVNPKVK
+217 LVLEPAKKVNPKVK

-248 NLEEEPIYFDGLW
+248 NLEEEPQYFDGIW

-284 RYFDNIAHGKNG
+284 RYFDNIALGKNG

-340 SPQMR
+340 TPQMR
-345 APWQDA
+345 AKWQDA

-362 APFKQG
+362 APFERGGK
-368 NNTVTPTTMARFAS
+368 TVSPTTMARFAS
-382 VTLRQTD
+382 VTLQQTD
-389 ELIGKLGNPIGL
+389 KLVGQLGNPVGL
-401 ASYKPYHSSGED
+401 VSYKPYHSSGED

-423 LPMDMYPKWKEG
+423 LPMDMHP
-435 QQQILL
+435 QFLSDRQQILL
-441 TQQAAKDP
+441 TEQAAKDP
-449 QIVGKIKKQLKQ
+449 QIVDKIKAQLKK

-472 KAIKEQLGDVCEL
+472 KAIREKIADVCEL

-497 GWAGKSEREFII
+497 GWFGKSEREFII
-509 PQVKYFTNDAWEV
+509 PQVKYFTNNAWEV

-528 LNGGVSGY
+528 LSDGVSGY
-536 PILLRDTYSKGTLF
+536 PILLRDTYSKGMLF
-550 VLTIPDDFGNL
+550 VLTVPDDFGNL
-561 YDYPAG
+561 YDFPAG
-567 VLNVIRRSMSKDV
+567 ALNVIRRAMSKDV

-607 EAVTLRVVI
+607 EAVSLRVVI
-616 NAKVTALRNLLT
+616 NTKVGALRNLLT
-628 GEQLKPAEQPKMPAM
+628 GEELKPAEKTNGQVFP
-643 FGRNR
+643 FRNR
-648 FFGYAENATVFDLK
+648 FFGYAEGATVFDLK

-673 GN
+673 

>member
-1 MIPPPCTLDQHHPSQ
+1 MKYYYFKRILLVVIVLLTASNMQ
-16 FFAKSS
+16 A
-22 GKAECS
+22 GK
-28 ITCKTERQSRLLSLS
+28 
-43 RWLALFVCLLAFSPA
+43 F
-58 GAKPVG
+58 
-64 KYKNFK
+64 KNFK
-70 VSSYIRAQDLARMED
+70 VSSYIRAQDVARMED
-85 DKFLKATWETVSSQV
+85 DKFLQSTWETVSSQV

-107 ETHRDAYTVPE
+107 ETHRDAFTVPE
-118 KILLKVKKFFLSK
+118 KTLLKVKKFFLSK
-131 GLEVGG
+131 GLEIGG
-137 GITYTRSEPTDF
+137 GITFTRSEPTDF
-149 ETYSYARDEERQQ
+149 ETYSYAREEERQQ
-162 VKEIAEYTAKHF
+162 VKQISEFTAKYF

-194 AKERSGKSWTEYR
+194 AKGSKSWTEYR
-207 LRLMADAGRE
+207 LKLMADAGRE
-217 LVVEPAKRVNPKVK
+217 LVMKPAKAVNPKVK

-248 NLEEEPIYFDGLW
+248 NLEEEPTYFDGIW

-277 YLSYNVV
+277 YLSYNIV
-284 RYFDNIAHGKNG
+284 RFFDNIAPGRNG

-327 ILWNYMQLNDVKI
+327 ILWNYMQLYEVKI
-340 SPQMR
+340 TPNMR
-345 APWQDA
+345 AAWQSA

-362 APFKQG
+362 APFTKNG
-368 NNTVTPTTMARFAS
+368 KTITPTTMARFAN
-382 VTLRQTD
+382 VTLHETD
-389 ELIGKLGNPIGL
+389 KLIGFLGKPVGL
-401 ASYKPYHSSGED
+401 VSYKPYHSSGED

-423 LPMDMYPKWKEG
+423 LPMDMHPQWVNGK
-435 QQQILL
+435 QQILL

-449 QIVGKIKKQLKQ
+449 KIVEKIKQQLKN

-472 KAIKEQLGDVCEL
+472 KAIKDQLADVCEL
-485 YCGDLK
+485 YCSDLK

-522 VSAGRP
+522 ISAGRP

-536 PILLRDTYSKGTLF
+536 PILLRDTYSKGILF

-561 YDYPAG
+561 YDYPAPA
-567 VLNVIRRSMSKDV
+567 LNIIRKAMSKDV

-607 EAVTLRVVI
+607 NPVSLRVVV
-616 NAKVTALRNLLT
+616 NAKVNSLRNLLT
-628 GEQLKPAEQPKMPAM
+628 DEQLKPAEKTQPQGM
-643 FGRNR
+643 FFRNR
-648 FFGYAENATVFDLK
+648 FIGYDDGQTVFDVQLP
-662 LAAHSYVGLGY
+662 AHSYIGLGY
-673 GN
+673 

>member
-1 MIPPPCTLDQHHPSQ
+1 MKYLTKMLLTAVAVWMTMPMVA
-16 FFAKSS
+16 AKQ
-22 GKAECS
+22 KKFE
-28 ITCKTERQSRLLSLS
+28 
-43 RWLALFVCLLAFSPA
+43 
-58 GAKPVG
+58 
-64 KYKNFK
+64 NFK
-70 VSSYIRAQDLARMED
+70 VSTYIRAQDVARMD
-85 DKFLKATWETVSSQV
+85 DEKFLKSTWETVSQQV

-107 ETHRDAYTVPE
+107 ETHRDAFTVPE
-118 KILLKVKKFFLSK
+118 KTMLKVKKFFESK

-149 ETYSYARDEERQQ
+149 ETYSYARPDERKI
-162 VKEIAEYTAKHF
+162 VKEVAEYTAKLF

-194 AKERSGKSWTEYR
+194 AKGNKSWTEYR

-217 LVVEPAKRVNPKVK
+217 LVVNPAKAVNPRVK
-231 VIIKYPNWYDHF
+231 VIVKYPNWYDHF

-248 NLEEEPIYFDGLW
+248 NLEEEPAYFDGIW

-284 RYFDNIAHGKNG
+284 RYFDNIAPGKRSADGRLLPEGRKNG

-327 ILWNYMQLNDVKI
+327 ILWNYMQLYEVKI
-340 SPQMR
+340 TPQQR
-345 APWQDA
+345 ARWQEA
-351 GGNSFRYDEMV
+351 ASSFNYDQMV
-362 APFKQG
+362 APYTRNGK
-368 NNTVTPTTMARFAS
+368 TITPTSLARFAD
-382 VTLRQTD
+382 VTLHQTD
-389 ELIGKLGNPIGL
+389 KLVGQLGNPIGL
-401 ASYKPYHSSGED
+401 VSYKPYHSNGEE

-423 LPMDMYPKWKEG
+423 LPMDMHP
-435 QQQILL
+435 QFLTDRQQILL
-441 TQQAAKDP
+441 TEQAAEDK
-449 QIVGKIKKQLKQ
+449 QIVEKIKQQLKK

-472 KAIKEQLGDVCEL
+472 KAIRHEIADVCEL

-497 GWAGKSEREFII
+497 GWNGKSEREFII

-536 PILLRDTYSKGTLF
+536 PILLRDTYSKGMLF
-550 VLTIPDDFGNL
+550 VLTIPDDYGNL
-561 YDYPAG
+561 YDFPAG
-567 VLNVIRRSMSKDV
+567 ALNIIRRAMSKDV

-592 FPYDNKTLVVENFND
+592 FPYDNKTMVVENFND
-607 EAVTLRVVI
+607 EPVNVKVVVC
-616 NAKVTALRNLLT
+616 AKVTNMRNLLT
-628 GEQLKPAEQPKMPAM
+628 GEQLKPAELPKPQMM
-643 FGRNR
+643 FFRSR
-648 FFGYAENATVFDLK
+648 FSGYPDGATVFEMK
-662 LAAHSYVGLGY
+662 IPAHSYIGLGY
-673 GN
+673 K

>member
-1 MIPPPCTLDQHHPSQ
+1 MMLAAVAVLAVLP
-16 FFAKSS
+16 AA
-22 GKAECS
+22 GK
-28 ITCKTERQSRLLSLS
+28 
-43 RWLALFVCLLAFSPA
+43 
-58 GAKPVG
+58 G
-64 KYKNFK
+64 KYQNFK
-70 VSSYIRAQDLARMED
+70 VSTYIRAQDVARMAD
-85 DKFLKATWETVSSQV
+85 DKFLNQTWETVSSQV

-107 ETHRDAYTVPE
+107 ETHRDAFTVDE
-118 KILLKVKKFFLSK
+118 KTMTKVKKFFLSK

-149 ETYSYARDEERQQ
+149 ETYSYARPVERQQ
-162 VKEIAEYTAKHF
+162 VREVAEYTAKLF

-194 AKERSGKSWTEYR
+194 AKEKSGKSWTEYR

-217 LVVEPAKRVNPKVK
+217 LVLEPAKKVNPKVK

-248 NLEEEPIYFDGLW
+248 NLEEEPQYFDGIW

-284 RYFDNIAHGKNG
+284 RYFDNIAPGKNG

-340 SPQMR
+340 TPQMR
-345 APWQDA
+345 AKWQDA
-351 GGNSFRYDEMV
+351 GDNSFRYDEMV
-362 APFKQG
+362 APYQKAG
-368 NNTVTPTTMARFAS
+368 KTMTPTTMARFAS
-382 VTLRQTD
+382 VTLQQTD
-389 ELIGKLGNPIGL
+389 KLMGQLGNPVGL
-401 ASYKPYHSSGED
+401 VSYKPYHSSGED

-423 LPMDMYPKWKEG
+423 LPMDMHP
-435 QQQILL
+435 QFLNDRQQILL
-441 TQQAAKDP
+441 TEQAAKDP
-449 QIVGKIKKQLKQ
+449 QIVDKIKAQLKK

-472 KAIKEQLGDVCEL
+472 KAIREKIADVCEL

-497 GWAGKSEREFII
+497 GWFGKSEREFII

-528 LNGGVSGY
+528 LSGGISGY
-536 PILLRDTYSKGTLF
+536 PILLRDTYSKGMLF

-561 YDYPAG
+561 YDFPAG
-567 VLNVIRRSMSKDV
+567 ALNVIRRAMSKDV

-607 EAVTLRVVI
+607 EAVSLRVVI
-616 NAKVTALRNLLT
+616 NTKVGALRNLLT
-628 GEQLKPAEQPKMPAM
+628 GEELKPAEKTSGQVFP
-643 FGRNR
+643 FRNR
-648 FFGYAENATVFDLK
+648 FFGYAEGATVFDLK

-673 GN
+673 

>member
-1 MIPPPCTLDQHHPSQ
+1 M
-16 FFAKSS
+16 
-22 GKAECS
+22 EN
-28 ITCKTERQSRLLSLS
+28 RLLKVLCIVT
-43 RWLALFVCLLAFSPA
+43 LFVAMYTSA
-58 GAKPVG
+58 IAG

-70 VSSYIRAQDLARMED
+70 VSTYIRAQDVARMAD
-85 DKFLKATWETVSSQV
+85 DTFLNATWETVSSQV

-107 ETHRDAYTVPE
+107 ETHRDAFTVDE
-118 KILLKVKKFFLSK
+118 KTMKKVKKFFLSK

-149 ETYSYARDEERQQ
+149 ETYSYARPVERQQ
-162 VKEIAEYTAKHF
+162 VREVAEYTARLF

-194 AKERSGKSWTEYR
+194 AKGTMSWTEYR

-217 LVVEPAKRVNPKVK
+217 LVVEPAKAVNPNVK

-248 NLEEEPIYFDGLW
+248 NLEEEPLYFDGLW

-269 GSAQHLQN
+269 ASAQHLQN

-284 RYFDNIAHGKNG
+284 RYFDNIAPGKNG

-304 IHMSMDRYAE
+304 INMSMDRYAE

-340 SPQMR
+340 MPEMMR
-345 APWQDA
+345 KPWQDL

-362 APFKQG
+362 APFKKDDK
-368 NNTVTPTTMARFAS
+368 TVTPTTMARFAS
-382 VTLRQTD
+382 VTLRETD
-389 ELIGKLGNPIGL
+389 RLIGKLGNPIGL
-401 ASYKPYHSSGED
+401 VSYKPYHSSGED

-423 LPMDMYPKWKEG
+423 LPMDMYPHWVNGRK
-435 QQQILL
+435 QILL
-441 TQQAAKDP
+441 TEQAANDP
-449 QIVGKIKKQLKQ
+449 EIVEKMKEQLCK

-472 KAIKEQLGDVCEL
+472 KAIREKLADICEL

-497 GWAGKSEREFII
+497 GWAGKSDREFII

-522 VSAGRP
+522 ISAGRP
-528 LNGGVSGY
+528 LTGGVSGF

-561 YDYPAG
+561 YDYPAPA
-567 VLNVIRRSMSKDV
+567 LNVIRRAMSKDI

-592 FPYDNKTLVVENFND
+592 FPYDNRTLVVENFND
-607 EAVTLRVVI
+607 EAVTLNVVI
-616 NAKVTALRNLLT
+616 NEKVSTLRNLLT
-628 GEQLKPAEQPKMPAM
+628 GENYNPKEQPPVPRW
-643 FGRNR
+643 GRNR
-648 FFGYAENATVFDLK
+648 FIGYAEDASIFEIK
-662 LAAHSYVGLGY
+662 LPAHSYIGLAY
-673 GN
+673 